1 MSFNQMKIPGF
12 VSEFVRA
19 GKRILKAAAQGKEN
33 RKTQEKSIKE
43 GQGGPVQVNGV
54 TFKIEQ

>member
-1 MSFNQMKIPGF
+1 MKIPGF

-43 GQGGPVQVNGV
+43 GQGGPV
-54 TFKIEQ
+54 